1 MSFPQV
7 SLLASLDSVDLDVD
21 AATLAALPA
30 APLPW
35 EVRSLD
41 ELDAMPLEALALSAL
56 SAGLRLPRAREAT
69 EEAVLVLLEPLLDE
83 AVRRPLQMRRA
94 LVEGDFAQATAL
106 EASTS
111 KRGKLL
117 AELRRAVDEERFG
130 AAAGLSAELS
140 VETNRR
146 MDVTQDEGA
155 YDRYLD
161 QDEWYAQSLARERER
176 LLEQDRE
183 KARRREKGRG

>member
-1 MSFPQV
+1 V

-69 EEAVLVLLEPLLDE
+69 EEAVLVLLE
-83 AVRRPLQMRRA
+83 
-94 LVEGDFAQATAL
+94 GDFDRGERLFRLSLETLCLLSRVHCIREELASLKARADSALRAAQHG
-106 EASTS
+106 EAEFLSAV
-111 KRGKLL
+111 KLL
-117 AELRRAVDEERFG
+117 
-130 AAAGLSAELS
+130 
-140 VETNRR
+140 
-146 MDVTQDEGA
+146 
-155 YDRYLD
+155 
-161 QDEWYAQSLARERER
+161 SLLLCARCHLLRER
-176 LLEQDRE
+176 LCLSGELVCSLSRI
-183 KARRREKGRG
+183 KRLGP